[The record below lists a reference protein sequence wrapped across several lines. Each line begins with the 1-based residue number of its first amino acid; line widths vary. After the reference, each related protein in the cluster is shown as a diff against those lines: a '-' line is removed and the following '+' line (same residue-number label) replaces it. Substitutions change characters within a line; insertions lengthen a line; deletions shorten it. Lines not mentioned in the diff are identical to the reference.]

1 MTLPA
6 LLALA
11 AFALSQPVWGQTSG
25 VNYPT
30 IGTILKADSRLD
42 HLIPSNAKIE
52 VLASGMKFAEG
63 PVWVRDG
70 GYLLFSDVPRNS
82 VMKWKEVEGLKLF
95 MKPSGYTGVVKYSA
109 EPGSNGLLIDSEGRI
124 VFCEHGDRRI
134 SRLERDGG
142 KKTLVDQYMG
152 KRLNSPN
159 DGAFK
164 SNGDL
169 YFTDPPYG
177 LPKLGADPRRE
188 LNFSGV
194 FRLSKNGTLTL
205 LTKELTFPN
214 GICFSPDEKTLY
226 VSQSDPSRSIWMAF
240 PVKIDG
246 LLGKGRV
253 FYDVTASVNKLP
265 GLPDGMKVDRGGN
278 LFATGPG
285 GVYVFSSDG
294 SRLGR
299 IETGQETGN
308 CAWGDDGSTLYIA
321 AQSYLCRLR
330 TTTKGMGW

>member
-1 MTLPA
+1 
-6 LLALA
+6 
-11 AFALSQPVWGQTSG
+11 
-25 VNYPT
+25 
-30 IGTILKADSRLD
+30 
-42 HLIPSNAKIE
+42 
-52 VLASGMKFAEG
+52 
-63 PVWVRDG
+63 
-70 GYLLFSDVPRNS
+70 
-82 VMKWKEVEGLKLF
+82 
-95 MKPSGYTGVVKYSA
+95 
-109 EPGSNGLLIDSEGRI
+109 
-124 VFCEHGDRRI
+124 
-134 SRLERDGG
+134 
-142 KKTLVDQYMG
+142 
-152 KRLNSPN
+152 
-159 DGAFK
+159 
-164 SNGDL
+164 
-169 YFTDPPYG
+169 
-177 LPKLGADPRRE
+177 
-188 LNFSGV
+188 
-194 FRLSKNGTLTL
+194 
-205 LTKELTFPN
+205 
-214 GICFSPDEKTLY
+214 
-226 VSQSDPSRSIWMAF
+226 F